1 MNKIN
6 SYKTIIFDCDGVI
19 FQSNIIKS
27 KVFAEVLKNEDSN
40 LVRKF
45 IAYHRENGGVSR
57 YEKFEYFYKILKKDK
72 QYLSKT
78 KRAIKEY
85 SNLLFSHLLE
95 VKFVPGFLDILKYC
109 KNLKINLYIISGGD
123 QNELR
128 RVFKVR
134 NLYKN
139 FNLIL
144 GSPTTK
150 FQHMQNL
157 SNQGLIEFPTIL
169 FGDSF
174 LDMNVAIKHNVE
186 FCFVEEFSEWENGIN
201 DVRKFSCY
209 SIYNF
214 KDPLI
219 SYE

>member
-6 SYKTIIFDCDGVI
+6 RYKTIIFDCDGVI

-27 KVFAEVLKNEDSN
+27 KVFAEVLQNEDSN

-45 IAYHRENGGVSR
+45 IEYHRENGGVSR
-57 YEKFEYFYKILKKDK
+57 YEKFKYFYKILKKDK

-78 KRAIKEY
+78 KEAIKKY

-109 KNLKINLYIISGGD
+109 YNLKIKLYIISGGD
-123 QNELR
+123 QNELHK
-128 RVFKVR
+128 VFKAR

-157 SNQGLIEFPTIL
+157 SNQGLIEFPSIL

-174 LDMNVAIKHNVE
+174 LDMNVAIKYNLQ
-186 FCFVEEFSEWENGIN
+186 FCFVEEFSEWKNGIN
-201 DVRKFSCY
+201 EVRKFSCY